1 VKALAGLALTIGALL
16 LAVGPAQ
23 AGPKSTKKAFVT
35 LGDSYIS
42 GEAGRWKGN
51 SETTSGDSAGTDR
64 AWTGT
69 AIDLTR
75 VYLDGSDASGCHRSD
90 VAEVRS
96 AGLLG
101 GATPINLACSGS
113 ETINVLRQSKGG
125 VPYKDAKTQGDQLVD
140 LLDDYDVQA
149 IVLSIGGNDLGF
161 SDAAQDCVLRYLRGL
176 GTCRDA
182 AQQQINSRMAATMS
196 NVRIVIDDLRAIMKR
211 AGYDADDYRFLLQSY
226 PSPVPRGSENRLDEQ
241 GWDRV
246 SYGCGMWNADLDWA
260 RDTFVPAV
268 ADNLRAVADAE
279 QIEFLD
285 VRNLLQ
291 GHEICSTSAKPDA
304 AAPDG
309 ELEWARVVS
318 TGFSQGDK
326 QESLHPNALGQ
337 RALGACLRQAL
348 VDDDDDEWSCTAGP
362 GVAPTDVRLQPIRR
376 KPIKPKRQRDEI
388 KDVAPETTPWARI
401 DEDVR
406 DAAIERRGG
415 PAGGA

>member
-75 VYLDGSDASGCHRSD
+75 VYLDASDANGCHRSD

-196 NVRIVIDDLRAIMKR
+196 NVRIVIDDLRAIMRR

-337 RALGACLRQAL
+337 RALGACLRRAL
-348 VDDDDDEWSCTAGP
+348 ADDDDDEWSCTAGP